1 MSTEEQ
7 LSLFAGDSLVSHSVS
22 PGSNSAQKMTEH
34 SGRKCCE
41 SYAKW
46 LPDGS
51 LARMFLESSRWNST
65 MCYLTWKAKATPAG
79 RLYFQLVPSAPIT
92 EETEYGLWR
101 TPAATSG
108 GTPKALLE
116 GQTTRASGHK
126 IQVRLQDQVKMYP
139 TPTAHNSKEGAYPS
153 EYNRNTPTLTS
164 VATQED
170 NKPPQ
175 SGSLNPTWVEW
186 LMGFPIGHTDLKPS
200 ETP

>member
-7 LSLFAGDSLVSHSVS
+7 LSLFAGDSLVSHSVL
-22 PGSNSAQKMTEH
+22 PASNSAQKMTEH

-41 SYAKW
+41 LYEKW

-79 RLYFQLVPSAPIT
+79 RLYFQLVPSMPSIG
-92 EETEYGLWR
+92 ETGSGLW
-101 TPAATSG
+101 
-108 GTPKALLE
+108 
-116 GQTTRASGHK
+116 
-126 IQVRLQDQVKMYP
+126 P
-139 TPTAHNSKEGAYPS
+139 TPTTSDANQAYMKNDHDLKKGNLRGVVKMWPTPQASDNRDRGNLSTPSVQRRKEKGKQLGLS
-153 EYNRNTPTLTS
+153 M
-164 VATQED
+164 VASD
-170 NKPPQ
+170 V